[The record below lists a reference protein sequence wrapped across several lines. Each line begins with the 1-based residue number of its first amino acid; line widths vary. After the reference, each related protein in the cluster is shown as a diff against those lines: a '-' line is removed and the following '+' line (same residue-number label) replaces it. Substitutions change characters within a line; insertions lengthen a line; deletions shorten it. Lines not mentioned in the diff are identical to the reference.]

1 MSTADKVLCVTG
13 GTGYIA
19 SWLVKSLLQRGYTV
33 KATVQDPDD
42 PMKTQHLRA
51 LEGAKGRLHL
61 CKADLQEE
69 GSFDSAI
76 NGCEAVFH
84 TASPVLF
91 SASDP
96 QVFICEDDGPLVSAY
111 RVSRER
117 VEGLGA
123 TFIPLEVSVRDS
135 VDGERLT
142 LGLSLEKGKRSSYI
156 SIRLLWTSKAM

>member
-1 MSTADKVLCVTG
+1 MITADKVLWVTG

-19 SWLVKSLLQRGYTV
+19 SWLVKSLLQCGYAV
-33 KATVQDPDD
+33 KATVRDPND
-42 PMKTQHLRA
+42 PKKTQHLRA

-61 CKADLQEE
+61 CKANLQEE

-96 QVFICEDDGPLVSAY
+96 QVFVILPERCEDDGPLVSAY

-123 TFIPLEVSVRDS
+123 TFIPLEVSVRDT
-135 VDGERLT
+135 VE
-142 LGLSLEKGKRSSYI
+142 SLMEKG
-156 SIRLLWTSKAM
+156 LPLV